1 MAHYLFTLWDGGG
14 SLPPELAV
22 VRKVVDAGHHA
33 TVLIDPVAAPE
44 ARAAGA
50 HDVRV
55 WQDAPHHATRRADDD
70 YVRDWTIRSPA
81 RVLLNLMDT
90 LMVRPAPAFAG
101 EVLRVVADVQPDIV
115 VTSFPLFG
123 SMMAAEACGL
133 PCVALVPNV
142 VSLPC
147 DGMPP
152 FGTGL
157 LPPRT
162 VIGRTRDRA
171 LNGIVERI
179 WNRRLGELNQAR
191 AALGLDAID
200 RVLAQYDLVD
210 RVLALTGTAFDFP
223 ASLPANVRYVGPQL
237 DDPYW
242 AEPWTPPADDGRPFV
257 LVAMS
262 TTYMDHLEQLQHA
275 VTAVGMLPV
284 RALVTT
290 GPAIDPEQLHASAN
304 VAVVRS
310 VPHGEVLRH
319 ADVVVTHGGH
329 GTVVKALA
337 AGVPLV
343 CIPTGRDQPDNA
355 ARVTHR
361 GAGLRLARNARPAKI
376 AAAIRRILDDPA
388 YRRAAA
394 DLGAALTAEAAS
406 TRLLDELEAARTDD
420 RSPRSRQRDARRRR

>member
-22 VRKVVDAGHHA
+22 VRKVASVGHRT
-33 TVLIDPVAAPE
+33 TVLIDPVAESE
-44 ARAAGA
+44 ARQAGA

-55 WQDAPHHATRRADDD
+55 WSDAPHHATRRADDD
-70 YVRDWTIRSPA
+70 YIRDWMIRSPT
-81 RVLLNLMDT
+81 RMLTNLMDT

-101 EVLRVVADVQPDIV
+101 EVLRAVAAGGPDIV

-123 SMMAAEACGL
+123 SMMAAETRGL

-152 FGTGL
+152 FGTGF

-162 VIGRTRDRA
+162 VVGRTRDRA
-171 LNGIVERI
+171 LNGIVERV
-179 WNRRLGELNQAR
+179 WNRRLPELNRAR
-191 AALGLDAID
+191 TTLGLDPLG
-200 RVLAQYDLVD
+200 RVLAQYERAD

-223 ASLPANVRYVGPQL
+223 ARLPANVRYVGPQF
-237 DDPYW
+237 DDPPW
-242 AEPWTPPADDGRPFV
+242 AEPWTPPTDDGRPFV

-262 TTYMDHLEQLQHA
+262 TTFMNHTEQLQR
-275 VTAVGMLPV
+275 VITAVSSLPV

-290 GPAIDPEQLHASAN
+290 GPAIDPEQLHATPN
-304 VAVVRS
+304 VTVVRS
-310 VPHGEVLRH
+310 APHREVLAR

-343 CIPTGRDQPDNA
+343 CIPSGRDQPDNA
-355 ARVTHR
+355 ARVAHR
-361 GAGLRLARNARPAKI
+361 GAGLRLAKSARPRKI
-376 AAAIRRILDDPA
+376 AAAISRILDDHS

-394 DLGAALTAEAAS
+394 ELGAALTAEAAS
-406 TRLLDELEAARTDD
+406 DRLLDELEAARTRAGHREDG
-420 RSPRSRQRDARRRR
+420 